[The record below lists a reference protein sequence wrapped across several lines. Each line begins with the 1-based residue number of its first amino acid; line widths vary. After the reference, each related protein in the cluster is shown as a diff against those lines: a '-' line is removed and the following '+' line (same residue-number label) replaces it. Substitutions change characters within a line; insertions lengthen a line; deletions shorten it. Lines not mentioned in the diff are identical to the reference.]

1 MGAGSN
7 RAGRPEVLVKPAP
20 PETSTI
26 VVVSPA
32 DLERIVRAAVR
43 AELDGARNQPAS
55 EWLDAVG
62 VGALLGVHPR
72 SVQKMV
78 KHQGLPA
85 HRLGPKLLRYRR
97 DEVDRWVRDRSLGRR
112 RP

>member
-1 MGAGSN
+1 M
-7 RAGRPEVLVKPAP
+7 KDAP
-20 PETSTI
+20 PTETPTI

-32 DLERIVRAAVR
+32 ELERIVRAAVR
-43 AELDGARNQPAS
+43 AELDATRNEPLS
-55 EWLDAVG
+55 EWLDATG
-62 VGALLGVHPR
+62 VAALLGVHPR

-97 DEVDRWVRDRSLGRR
+97 DEVDRWVGDGRPGRR
-112 RP
+112 SP